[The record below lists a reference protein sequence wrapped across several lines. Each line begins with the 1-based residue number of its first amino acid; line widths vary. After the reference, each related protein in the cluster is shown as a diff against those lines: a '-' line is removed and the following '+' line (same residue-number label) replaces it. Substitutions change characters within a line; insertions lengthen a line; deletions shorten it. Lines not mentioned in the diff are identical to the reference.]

1 MTRWKL
7 IVESGEEKRVNVCDA
22 AVGECPKRGP

>member
-1 MTRWKL
+1 MKRWKL

-22 AVGECPKRGP
+22 ADG